1 MYAPVFKFS
10 VQLHELIKH
19 KIMLGV
25 LNTVSLMLST
35 YVELFG
41 CVL

>member
-19 KIMLGV
+19 IIMLGI

-35 YVELFG
+35 YDELFG

>member
-25 LNTVSLMLST
+25 LSTVSLMLAT
-35 YVELFG
+35 YVEVFG